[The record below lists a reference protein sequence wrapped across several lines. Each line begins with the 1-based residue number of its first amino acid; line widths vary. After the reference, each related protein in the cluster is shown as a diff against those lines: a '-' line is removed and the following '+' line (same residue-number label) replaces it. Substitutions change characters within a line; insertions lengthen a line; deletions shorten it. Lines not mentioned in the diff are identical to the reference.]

1 MTITHFGL
9 QTRFVGLVRRNE
21 EMYCG
26 PVLRHPAEL
35 YVASRRPRWLNMA
48 AAVQTGPDMHV
59 WHRKCAF
66 RPLQIALHQRSSCCS
81 EQRMGQVA
89 GSEPA
94 DAFLAWA
101 ARRENASVAP
111 QGLLEVP
118 CHIRGCTKSVIQ
130 LLCRHSRVRGSPG
143 ENALDAFVPR
153 YPPNRFVLSCTHFR
167 KHLAPVSN
175 DPSLLSSAASARWSS
190 TKRLA

>member
-1 MTITHFGL
+1 MLPAVDLGGWVWRRRCRRA
-9 QTRFVGLVRRNE
+9 QTCMCGTVNALFALCKLHYIKDRR
-21 EMYCG
+21 
-26 PVLRHPAEL
+26 V
-35 YVASRRPRWLNMA
+35 
-48 AAVQTGPDMHV
+48 T
-59 WHRKCAF
+59 
-66 RPLQIALHQRSSCCS
+66 QI
-81 EQRMGQVA
+81 QRMDQVA
-89 GSEPA
+89 RSEPA

-101 ARRENASVAP
+101 AVRDPPDTKTHQVAP

-118 CHIRGCTKSVIQ
+118 YHIRGCTKSVIQ

-143 ENALDAFVPR
+143 ENALDAVVPR